1 MRNHLLRAAS
11 ANVSSGI
18 VTTNLIA
25 HYDFGNS
32 SSYSGSGNNNDT
44 VTDLTGNNNDAV
56 LVGDNSTFS
65 TNTANGGYLEMN
77 HGGSSSIGT
86 IQRDTNLLSNLGT
99 DDFTLEFWIQIKNN
113 GQNTYYD
120 LLFIE
125 FPSSPSNSR
134 FILSGSVYYSTFNG
148 EPGHRFASG
157 ASWEALGS
165 TVLYDST
172 SFSGWMHLVYSR
184 TGTGTGDVKFYK
196 NNTLQGTGTNA
207 TNYGNYTSFFSSN
220 DRKYFGIGFTSNV
233 LRLIANLAIFRF
245 YSGTG
250 LTAAQVQQ
258 NYNTDKARF
267 GL

>member
-11 ANVSSGI
+11 ANVSSEI

-32 SSYSGSGNNNDT
+32 SSYSGSGSSNDT

-56 LVGDNSTFS
+56 LKGDSSRFS

-77 HGGSSSIGT
+77 HGGSSTPGT
-86 IQRDTNLLSNLGT
+86 VQRDTNLLENIGT
-99 DDFTLEFWIQIKNN
+99 DDFTIEFWIQIKNN
-113 GQNTYYD
+113 GSTNYD

-125 FPSSPSNSR
+125 YPQTPSHNR
-134 FILSGSVYYSTFNG
+134 LILAGSIYTGTPNG
-148 EPGHRFASG
+148 EPGHWEG
-157 ASWEALGS
+157 SWEALGS

-196 NNTLQGTGTNA
+196 NKTLQGTGTNDINFA
-207 TNYGNYTSFFSSN
+207 TYTGYYYSG
-220 DRKYFGIGFTSNV
+220 DRGYFGIGYSTSTI
-233 LRLIANLAIFRF
+233 RLIANLAIFRF

-250 LTAAQVQQ
+250 LTAAQVEQ

>member
-11 ANVSSGI
+11 ANVSSEI

-56 LVGDNSTFS
+56 LVGDNSRFS

-77 HGGSSSIGT
+77 HGGSSTIGT
-86 IQRDTNLLSNLGT
+86 IQRDTNLLQNLGT
-99 DDFTLEFWIQIKNN
+99 DDFTIEFWIQIKNN
-113 GQNTYYD
+113 GNNSFYD

-125 FPSSPSNSR
+125 YPAAPSNSR

-148 EPGHRFASG
+148 EPGHRFSG
-157 ASWEALGS
+157 TDSWEALGS

-196 NNTLQGTGTNA
+196 NKILQGTGKNNKNY
-207 TNYGNYTSFFSSN
+207 TNYQTFFGSGSRQYFAIGYT
-220 DRKYFGIGFTSNV
+220 GV
-233 LRLIANLAIFRF
+233 LKLIANLAIFRF

-250 LTAAQVQQ
+250 LTAAQVEQ
-258 NYNTDKARF
+258 NYNADKARF